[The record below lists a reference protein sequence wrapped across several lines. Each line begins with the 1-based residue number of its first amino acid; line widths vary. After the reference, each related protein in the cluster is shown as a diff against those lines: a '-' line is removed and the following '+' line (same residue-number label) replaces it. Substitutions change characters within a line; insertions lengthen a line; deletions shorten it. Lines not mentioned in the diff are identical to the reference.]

1 MLDLLLV
8 NDADAF
14 AADLSLF
21 PLLLPLIRRLFDES
35 GGEGVTFLL
44 PALPPVE
51 VPETEGGFDD
61 ADADADADAED
72 GAEDASNLKNPPP
85 LVGLSSDFH
94 WPVNNCSAAASTFR
108 PDRRRQADRSRSE
121 Y

>member
-1 MLDLLLV
+1 MELLLV

-44 PALPPVE
+44 PALPPLPVE

-61 ADADADADAED
+61 ADADVED
-72 GAEDASNLKNPPP
+72 VIDDASNVKTPLP

-108 PDRRRQADRSRSE
+108 PDRRRHADRSRSE

>member
-1 MLDLLLV
+1 MLV

-44 PALPPVE
+44 PALL
-51 VPETEGGFDD
+51 PEAEDGFDD
-61 ADADADADAED
+61 ADADADADVDAED
-72 GAEDASNLKNPPP
+72 GAEDASNVKTPLP

-94 WPVNNCSAAASTFR
+94 WPVSNCSAAASTFR
-108 PDRRRQADRSRSE
+108 PDRRRHADRSRSE

>member
-1 MLDLLLV
+1 MELLLV

-61 ADADADADAED
+61 ADADAED
-72 GAEDASNLKNPPP
+72 GAEDASNVKTPPP

-108 PDRRRQADRSRSE
+108 PDRRRHADRSRSE